1 MHRQRCYITPRPRFP
16 HHCCLINH
24 VLFPRNLSRQAKKRP
39 LCNLFLWLKNN
50 RNASGVQA
58 ENKHLHL
65 CHLKMEFLPI
75 SLFLSTYLLLVQ
87 HLIVSISCSCALR
100 QAKPQKIGY
109 WRHWSLKKDLFF
121 LNVNLTTAVFFACG
135 DSTIPTYS
143 IYYFLWIPNCR
154 FHLLV
159 GFMAVTTTFWTFLLV
174 IILSRIH

>member
-109 WRHWSLKKDLFF
+109 WRHWSLKKDFF
-121 LNVNLTTAVFFACG
+121 FFKCK
-135 DSTIPTYS
+135 SY
-143 IYYFLWIPNCR
+143 NCCVLCMWWQYNSHL
-154 FHLLV
+154 FHLLFPV
-159 GFMAVTTTFWTFLLV
+159 DTQLQISFAGRFYGSDNNLLDFPV
-174 IILSRIH
+174 SYYLV